1 MNFGEFDWKYV
12 KLGEGLKAVVMNAV
26 KYLVLPLFLVVLLS
40 SILSTTDDM
49 DRLADLV
56 MEMQPLV
63 LVFGIMI
70 SAVGF
75 FKGAYPKGSYSH
87 LTFSMVVA
95 LLVILFAWSFLLG
108 GRLQEAVNDEIFE
121 LDLISLFLLYLV
133 CALFNVFL
141 PLGEFIDHRHAWL
154 ERNEQVA
161 PHEKEDP
168 NGHIWYHD
176 FRPRYGSVSNGIVL
190 SKKSATRFVIIP
202 LILIIILK
210 AGLTSLDVDEIDAF
224 ISSLDDIINVTL
236 YLGLAIT
243 AVSFFKGFYPKGSFS
258 RFLPALI
265 VVLISMYWV
274 WTVGLEGK
282 FVIEAADVMT
292 FTLDY
297 TGILLLMVCAT
308 GLWGVYYAVE
318 LWSYRREWKEGG
330 FQKDALEGERKKDKK
345 KNKKERKSQTSDDQN
360 PPQENAQP

>member
-1 MNFGEFDWKYV
+1 MNFGEFDWKFA
-12 KLGEGLKAVVMNAV
+12 KLGEGLKSVVKNAV

-40 SILSTTDDM
+40 SFLSKMDDM

-63 LVFGIMI
+63 LVFGIVI

-75 FKGAYPKGSYSH
+75 FKGAYPKGSYSR
-87 LTFSMVVA
+87 LTFSIAVA
-95 LLVILFAWSFLLG
+95 MLIILYAWSFLLG

-121 LDLISLFLLYLV
+121 LDLISLFVLYLV
-133 CALFNVFL
+133 GALFNVFL
-141 PLGEFIDHRHAWL
+141 PLGEFIDHRRAWL
-154 ERNEQVA
+154 ERNERVA
-161 PHEKEDP
+161 PREKEDP
-168 NGHIWYHD
+168 KDHLWYHD
-176 FRPRYGSVSNGIVL
+176 FRLRYGSVSNGIVL
-190 SKKSATRFVIIP
+190 SKKSANRFVIIP
-202 LILIIILK
+202 LILIIVLK
-210 AGLTSLDVDEIDAF
+210 AGLTSLDVDEIDAL
-224 ISSLDDIINVTL
+224 ISILDDIYYVTL
-236 YLGLAIT
+236 FLGLAIT

-274 WTVGLEGK
+274 WIVGLEGK

-330 FQKDALEGERKKDKK
+330 FQKDALEGERKKNRR
-345 KNKKERKSQTSDDQN
+345 NKKERKSQPAEEPN
-360 PPQENAQP
+360 PPQQNAQP